1 MRIISGNLKG
11 KKILFPKDK
20 STRPLRDIV
29 KESIFNL
36 LTHSNKFKTNF
47 ENSTV
52 LDLFS
57 GSGSF
62 GFECISRGSK
72 RVDFVENYNNA
83 IKILN
88 KNILLLNLKNKHKII
103 NKDCFDYLNTAT
115 INEREYNIIFID
127 PPYKEQKLNVLI
139 KKIKEIK
146 ILKKEGII
154 IIHRHKKDDLKIS
167 KDLKIFDIRTYG
179 ISKIILST
187 L

>member
-1 MRIISGNLKG
+1 M
-11 KKILFPKDK
+11 
-20 STRPLRDIV
+20 
-29 KESIFNL
+29 
-36 LTHSNKFKTNF
+36 
-47 ENSTV
+47 
-52 LDLFS
+52 
-57 GSGSF
+57 
-62 GFECISRGSK
+62 
-72 RVDFVENYNNA
+72 ENYNNA